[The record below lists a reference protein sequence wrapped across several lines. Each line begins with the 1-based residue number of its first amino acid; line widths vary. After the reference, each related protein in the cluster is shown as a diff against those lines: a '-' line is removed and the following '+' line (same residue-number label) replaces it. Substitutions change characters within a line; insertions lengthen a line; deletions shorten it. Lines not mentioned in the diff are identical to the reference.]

1 VNTLSL
7 TLNQYLATHQ
17 PQLKRDCLDKLG
29 SQVNFSSPRL
39 TIEYLLDTLSEASS
53 GRLSESESISR
64 FLELGVQ
71 LSREGWPVR
80 LAMETIHTYRQII
93 WEHLEVTFNQPDQE
107 RPDWLDRLWLNPAE
121 FWQLSRRID
130 NWTER
135 LVDAY
140 VSHKENYVSQLS
152 HQFAVEQPR
161 QEIQSQTARDLSGK
175 VYQLLS
181 QPLTVLHYLS
191 RQTRHGAL
199 MPDELKL
206 FDQAV
211 AQTEEVL
218 KKLRNLKRYP
228 PTPPSAAGTSQIFDF
243 DISTS

>member
-1 VNTLSL
+1 MNTLSL

-17 PQLKRDCLDKLG
+17 PELKRDCLEKLG
-29 SQVNFSSPRL
+29 SRANFTSPRL
-39 TIEYLLDTLSEASS
+39 TIEYLLNTLNEAVS
-53 GRLSESESISR
+53 GRLSESEIISR

-80 LAMETIHTYRQII
+80 LALETIHTYRQVI
-93 WEHLEVTFNQPDQE
+93 WDHLEATFNRPDEE
-107 RPDWLDRLWLNPAE
+107 RLDWLDRLWVNPAE
-121 FWQLSRRID
+121 FWQLSRQLDKWI
-130 NWTER
+130 ER
-135 LVDAY
+135 LMDAY

-161 QEIQSQTARDLSGK
+161 QEIRTQTARDLAGK
-175 VYQLLS
+175 VYHLLS

-191 RQTRHGAL
+191 QQTRQGAL
-199 MPDELKL
+199 LPDELKL

-228 PTPPSAAGTSQIFDF
+228 PIPTGAGASQTFDF
-243 DISTS
+243 DVFIS